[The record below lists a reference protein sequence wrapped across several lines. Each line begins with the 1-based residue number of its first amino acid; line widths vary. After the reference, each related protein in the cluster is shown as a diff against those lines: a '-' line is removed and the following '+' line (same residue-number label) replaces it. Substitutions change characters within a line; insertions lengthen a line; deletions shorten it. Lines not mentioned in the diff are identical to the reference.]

1 MIFKKFRID
10 QLFTVDTSNTYGSNL
25 KDSEI
30 IDDEGTTPY
39 VGNII
44 TNNGI
49 SGYSRYEAN
58 NEGNAITLSDTVTS
72 VYDTIYYQ
80 KDSFIGKSH
89 VQVLRPIMIENQDGE
104 EEQLFLLNEKIA
116 LYIITCMKKS
126 VKTGEFDYGTKFNS
140 DAIKETLI
148 SLPVN
153 DIKDNLPNF
162 DYMEKYIQNITPK
175 YYELLDSKVEKIR
188 MKNEEYKTMIKPFVN
203 MLIENE

>member
-1 MIFKKFRID
+1 MEYKKFRID
-10 QLFTVDTSNTYGSNL
+10 ELFNVDTSNTYGSNL

-58 NEGNAITLSDTVTS
+58 NDGNAITLSDTVTS

-80 KDSFIGKSH
+80 REAFIGKSH
-89 VQVLRPIMIENQDGE
+89 VQVLRPLE
-104 EEQLFLLNEKIA
+104 EENEEGEKEPLFVLNEKIA

-148 SLPVN
+148 SLPVKDKN
-153 DIKDNLPNF
+153 DKLPDF
-162 DYMEKYIQNITPK
+162 EYMENYISEITPK
-175 YYELLDSKVEKIR
+175 YFEVLDKQIELAKK
-188 MKNEEYKTMIKPFVN
+188 KNEEFKSLLKPYVD
-203 MLIENE
+203 MLVESN

>member
-153 DIKDNLPNF
+153 DIKDNL
-162 DYMEKYIQNITPK
+162 
-175 YYELLDSKVEKIR
+175 
-188 MKNEEYKTMIKPFVN
+188 
-203 MLIENE
+203 

>member
-1 MIFKKFRID
+1 
-10 QLFTVDTSNTYGSNL
+10 
-25 KDSEI
+25 
-30 IDDEGTTPY
+30 
-39 VGNII
+39 
-44 TNNGI
+44 
-49 SGYSRYEAN
+49 
-58 NEGNAITLSDTVTS
+58 
-72 VYDTIYYQ
+72 
-80 KDSFIGKSH
+80 
-89 VQVLRPIMIENQDGE
+89 
-104 EEQLFLLNEKIA
+104 
-116 LYIITCMKKS
+116 MKKS